1 MKRILSL
8 MLALMLLLSLCA
20 CGGSST
26 KTPINK
32 EDDNTKSISLNEQ
45 DDSSKQIIS
54 SEQTTMPDD
63 SKQSVDT
70 DATIES
76 VVLLDQ
82 DGLVITAKEL
92 IDDSIWGKGL
102 KVLIEN
108 NSEENLGVQCKS
120 LIVNNYMIE
129 DLFSCSIAAGKKS
142 NETIYL
148 LSTELEAAGID
159 TISDII
165 VSFHVFDDSY
175 DTLFDTEEFEIKT
188 SAYGVV
194 EQPAMDD
201 GKELF
206 NQDGIRIIGR
216 YVEEGNFW
224 GAGVLLFIENNYGDN
239 IMVQCDDMSIN
250 GFMVTPFFSCT
261 VNDGRMA
268 LSEITIMSSDLEEN
282 DIESVEDIELM
293 FRIINPETYQTIIE
307 TEVINFSAN

>member
-142 NETIYL
+142 N
-148 LSTELEAAGID
+148 SQ
-159 TISDII
+159 
-165 VSFHVFDDSY
+165 VHKV
-175 DTLFDTEEFEIKT
+175 
-188 SAYGVV
+188 GVNS
-194 EQPAMDD
+194 PS
-201 GKELF
+201 G
-206 NQDGIRIIGR
+206 
-216 YVEEGNFW
+216 
-224 GAGVLLFIENNYGDN
+224 
-239 IMVQCDDMSIN
+239 
-250 GFMVTPFFSCT
+250 
-261 VNDGRMA
+261 
-268 LSEITIMSSDLEEN
+268 
-282 DIESVEDIELM
+282 
-293 FRIINPETYQTIIE
+293 
-307 TEVINFSAN
+307 